1 MAAEFSMIGFLDS
14 TNVGIIGLY
23 MAIMITVG
31 GVVRQFLLP
40 KVGELM
46 WEMGKDVR
54 NRYTNI
60 PDPTLLLNLV
70 HSEYMSRYGNYK
82 CGSGEMDEE

>member
-31 GVVRQFLLP
+31 GVVRQFVLP

-46 WEMGKDVR
+46 
-54 NRYTNI
+54 
-60 PDPTLLLNLV
+60 
-70 HSEYMSRYGNYK
+70 
-82 CGSGEMDEE
+82 